1 MPEYVAPK
9 RDMEFVL
16 FDLLD
21 AQSTWQRI
29 PALADV
35 SRDLVTA
42 VLEEAGKIASE
53 QLAPLNQPRRPH
65 RVFMESRGSYDAT
78 GIQRRVLRTGRRV
91 AGSALRATRST
102 AGKVCRRC

>member
-53 QLAPLNQPRRPH
+53 QLAPLNQPGDRTGLYVECRR
-65 RVFMESRGSYDAT
+65 SNDAA
-78 GIQRRVLRTGRRV
+78 GIQRRVLAHWRRV
-91 AGSALRATRST
+91 AGSVSRATRSM
-102 AGKVCRRC
+102 AGRVCRRC